1 MSPTHGHV
9 TDLFLELEFQHK
21 GNKNII
27 NVNSQQNIAV
37 FSIAIDSENKI
48 IQLLHRKGQKIKFDK
63 MSSSGQEPTFN
74 TFNNVI
80 NFDIK

>member
-21 GNKNII
+21 GNKKIK

-48 IQLLHRKGQKIKFDK
+48 IQLLHRKGQKTRASEQGLTYTPGQCHRLIHK
-63 MSSSGQEPTFN
+63 MVFK
-74 TFNNVI
+74 I
-80 NFDIK
+80 